1 LVLDHFHSIKSL
13 TGVAAGKTSLIKSI
27 VQLCEDI
34 VHVDPLSPPSSL
46 YTSQRDSLVGQS
58 AVSEIYASTKPYPE
72 WWSNV
77 EESRI
82 LRRRKSMGD
91 SVLERNVCF
100 VDTSDSIK
108 LEKIISYVEQQLVN
122 AISSVDQLSGEFS
135 GMLSG
140 RGSSQ
145 VDVILYL
152 LCKGM

>member
-1 LVLDHFHSIKSL
+1 MHCVASL
-13 TGVAAGKTSLIKSI
+13 TETASGKTSLIKSI

-34 VHVDPLSPPSSL
+34 VHVDPLSPSSSL
-46 YTSQRDSLVGQS
+46 HTSQRESHLRHT
-58 AVSEIYASTKPYPE
+58 AVSEIYASTKPYPG

-100 VDTSDSIK
+100 VDTSDSMK
-108 LEKIISYVEQQLVN
+108 LEKIISYIEQQLVN
-122 AISSVDQLSGEFS
+122 ALSSVDQLSGEFS

-152 LCKGM
+152 LRQGK